1 MNFWTNG
8 FIKRY
13 KKTWKRL
20 FILTMISA
28 KKDDKTE
35 INVQQICILILTRK
49 IIKYFIKK
57 EFEILGNLQTMEKLR
72 QKNLL
77 KLSTFLKPLFYFSLM
92 LKKVWYYSNCFIK
105 LELYGAYRNFFN
117 VLQKKRQKNPY
128 LLVSYWRDCSYKTIC
143 G

>member
-1 MNFWTNG
+1 MT
-8 FIKRY
+8 
-13 KKTWKRL
+13 
-20 FILTMISA
+20 SA

-72 QKNLL
+72 EKNLL

-128 LLVSYWRDCSYKTIC
+128 LLVSY
-143 G
+143 